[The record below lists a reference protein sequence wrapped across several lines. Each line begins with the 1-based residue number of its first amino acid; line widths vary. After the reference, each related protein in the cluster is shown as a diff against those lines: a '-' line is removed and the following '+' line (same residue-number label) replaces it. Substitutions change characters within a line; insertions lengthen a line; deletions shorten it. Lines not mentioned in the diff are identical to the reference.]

1 MINYRKA
8 ETDADIRAIADLASV
23 IWHEHFTPIIGIEQ
37 VEYMLK
43 KFQSYEA
50 ISDAVKNGGYTYYMA
65 EVGSAE
71 GIGSTEGIGSA
82 EGNGSKL
89 AGYLGAHPD
98 ADNVFLSK
106 IYVERSHRRRGI
118 ASAMLDMVKSDF
130 ADKDYMWLTVN
141 RNNDIAVST
150 YNALGFDL
158 WREQVSDIGN
168 GFVMDDYVFRYDLK

>member
-1 MINYRKA
+1 MIRYRKA

-65 EVGSAE
+65 EDGGSA
-71 GIGSTEGIGSA
+71 A
-82 EGNGSKL
+82 GNGSAAGVL
-89 AGYLGAHPD
+89 AGYLGAHPE

-106 IYVERSHRRRGI
+106 IYVEKSHRRMGI
-118 ASAMLDMVKSDF
+118 ASAMLDMVKHDF

-141 RNNDIAVST
+141 RNNDIAVAT

>member
-50 ISDAVKNGGYTYYMA
+50 ISDAVKNDGYTYYMA
-65 EVGSAE
+65 EDGRE
-71 GIGSTEGIGSA
+71 
-82 EGNGSKL
+82 L

-98 ADNVFLSK
+98 ANNVFLSK
-106 IYVERSHRRRGI
+106 IYVERSHRRMGM
-118 ASAMLDMVKSDF
+118 ASAMLDAVKRDF

-141 RNNDIAVST
+141 RNNDIAVAT
-150 YNALGFDL
+150 YNALGFEL

>member
-8 ETDADIRAIADLASV
+8 ETDADIRAIADLANV

-50 ISDAVKNGGYTYYMA
+50 ISDMVKNDGYTYYMA
-65 EVGSAE
+65 EDD
-71 GIGSTEGIGSA
+71 
-82 EGNGSKL
+82 NGL
-89 AGYLGAHPD
+89 AGYLGAH
-98 ADNVFLSK
+98 AETDNVFLSK
-106 IYVERSHRRRGI
+106 IYVEKSHRRTGI
-118 ASAMLDMVKSDF
+118 ASAMLDMVKRDF

-141 RNNDIAVST
+141 RNNDIAVAT
-150 YNALGFDL
+150 YNALGFEL

>member
-1 MINYRKA
+1 MIHYRKA
-8 ETDADIRAIADLASV
+8 ETDEDIRAIADLANV

-37 VEYMLK
+37 VEYMLG

-50 ISDAVKNGGYTYYMA
+50 ISDAVKNDGYIYYMA
-65 EVGSAE
+65 ED
-71 GIGSTEGIGSA
+71 
-82 EGNGSKL
+82 NGEL
-89 AGYLGAHPD
+89 AGYLGAHAE

-106 IYVERSHRRRGI
+106 IYVEKSHRRTGV
-118 ASAMLDMVKSDF
+118 ASTLLDMVKRDF

-158 WREQVSDIGN
+158 WRSQVSDIGN